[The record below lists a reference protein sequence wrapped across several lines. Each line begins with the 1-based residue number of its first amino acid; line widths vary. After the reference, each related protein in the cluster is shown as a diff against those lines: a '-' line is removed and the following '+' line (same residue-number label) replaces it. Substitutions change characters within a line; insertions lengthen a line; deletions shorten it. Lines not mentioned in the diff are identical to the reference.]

1 MVYRDSSILEY
12 NTDRIIEFLDDHF
25 DTLNNLEVVVF
36 TYQYDK
42 KFMMKIA
49 EKLLECGC
57 NVTLCNYSKEA
68 MNLRDKIKLADVAIC
83 NYTEN
88 EISLSYP
95 HTGAIILDITGKSL
109 SEMLMEI
116 AETNPAYSVY
126 TSKTED

>member
-36 TYQYDK
+36 TYHYDK

-57 NVTLCNYSKEA
+57 NVTL
-68 MNLRDKIKLADVAIC
+68 C

-109 SEMLMEI
+109 SEMFMEI
-116 AETNPAYSVY
+116 AETNPVYSVY
-126 TSKTED
+126 TSKTKD